1 MKFPTPPA
9 QANGSSAFRR
19 SLRRNA
25 VALMVGGVLA
35 TVVGIGVYANS
46 VVRSVEE
53 GLAAKVMEQQ
63 AGIARM
69 VQTMGDL
76 VRFIEVAH
84 HPGHQDPREEKSRP
98 CAFM

>member
-1 MKFPTPPA
+1 
-9 QANGSSAFRR
+9 
-19 SLRRNA
+19 
-25 VALMVGGVLA
+25 MVGGVLA